1 MSIADDRR
9 EYGLGGLDRQDLG
22 PDPLQQFR
30 GWMAHAEAQRGTS
43 RLKSVGVALFKAW
56 QALLGRPP
64 IDLTAM
70 VLATADARGEPSA
83 RTVLLKGIDARG
95 FTFFTNYDSRK
106 GRDLAE
112 NPKAALVFYWAH
124 LERQV
129 IVSGTVTKLPVEESE
144 AYFQSRPRGSRIA
157 ALASPQSAV
166 VGDRAALER
175 LWAEAAARFPGDDVP
190 LPDNWG
196 GYVLSPTRVE
206 FWQGR
211 LNRLHDRFCYTLG
224 SDGQWHIDRL
234 AP

>member
-22 PDPLQQFR
+22 ADPLQQFR
-30 GWMAHAEAQRGTS
+30 AWMAQAEARHGTS
-43 RLKSVGVALFKAW
+43 RLKSVGIALFKVW

-83 RTVLLKGIDARG
+83 RTVLLKGVDARG
-95 FTFFTNYDSRK
+95 FTFYTNYESRK

-112 NPKAALVFYWAH
+112 NPKGALVFYWAH

-129 IVSGTVTKLPVEESE
+129 IVSGTVTKLPSEESE
-144 AYFQSRPRGSRIA
+144 AYFRSRPRGSRIA
-157 ALASPQSAV
+157 AWASPQSAV
-166 VGDRAALER
+166 IENRAALER
-175 LWAEAAARFPGDDVP
+175 LWAETAARFPGDDVP
-190 LPDNWG
+190 LPSNWG
-196 GYVLSPTRVE
+196 GYVLSPSRLE

-224 SDGQWHIDRL
+224 PDGRWRIDRL